1 MVEGRQRRRRRRRG
15 RGKRGRRRRGRER
28 YLAEVFKRET
38 GDEEHLGRLEEDIVA
53 PGGDRLEHEEEAR
66 EVDEDEDGVRHEDA
80 AASGKLGLVV
90 EEEVDAVFCGSWCA
104 AVEGGVW

>member
-1 MVEGRQRRRRRRRG
+1 MKAGREDGGGGGGGGGREGG
-15 RGKRGRRRRGRER
+15 GGGRER
-28 YLAEVFKRET
+28 YLAEIFKGET

-90 EEEVDAVFCGSWCA
+90 EEEVDAVFCGSRCA
-104 AVEGGVW
+104 AVEGGVC